1 MNLTLTAQEKLSI
14 SIAKADIELREIE
27 ARKRALKRYRNDQA
41 RRRENRILLLICVSA
56 AILSTIL
63 FSVIGSA
70 VAEETGAKQGPILAK
85 SEMTKAQVKA
95 LNIIQPV
102 REKAHDKAK
111 H

>member
-41 RRRENRILLLICVSA
+41 RRRENRILLLICLSA
-56 AILSTIL
+56 AIFSTIL
-63 FSVIGSA
+63 FSVIESA
-70 VAEETGAKQGPILAK
+70 IAEEAGAKQGPILAK

-95 LNIIQPV
+95 LNVIPSV
-102 REKAHDKAK
+102 SEKHGAK
-111 H
+111 K